1 MDRSLGTGRRRAPAP
16 WPQGRPAPG
25 RRGSPSPPSGGNA
38 TAPRPETPRHPGGK
52 RHGTPGETRGTP
64 RAETP
69 RPPAGNGRHPGV
81 KRRNVAG
88 VNAVDHR
95 PPGGNAAGQRP
106 SGRNAPLAGQPSAE
120 RMPGG
125 GAGRARPS
133 CPSFRG
139 GRGRQWTGRTSRT
152 AAHLAGRPDRLAN
165 PFPDHK
171 FRDRKYLLAASE
183 TTIIH
188 SLTCQLLERDQ
199 LLPLNGRHIRSPPQP
214 WPPRPPGSTARADGN
229 RLYCISAGHE
239 TGDMKCPRSGSNR
252 HWGPF

>member
-88 VNAVDHR
+88 VNAADHR

-125 GAGRARPS
+125 GAGGRVPVVPLSGADEAVS
-133 CPSFRG
+133 GQG
-139 GRGRQWTGRTSRT
+139 GRAAQRPIWRAARTGWPTHFQITSSEIANTCSQHRKRRLSI
-152 AAHLAGRPDRLAN
+152 HL
-165 PFPDHK
+165 H
-171 FRDRKYLLAASE
+171 ASY
-183 TTIIH
+183 
-188 SLTCQLLERDQ
+188 S
-199 LLPLNGRHIRSPPQP
+199 NV
-214 WPPRPPGSTARADGN
+214 
-229 RLYCISAGHE
+229 IS
-239 TGDMKCPRSGSNR
+239 CCR
-252 HWGPF
+252 

>member
-1 MDRSLGTGRRRAPAP
+1 MRQIIARQEVTPQVSGPPVGTRRWLANPALSACRAA
-16 WPQGRPAPG
+16 G
-25 RRGSPSPPSGGNA
+25 
-38 TAPRPETPRHPGGK
+38 
-52 RHGTPGETRGTP
+52 PGER
-64 RAETP
+64 
-69 RPPAGNGRHPGV
+69 V
-81 KRRNVAG
+81 
-88 VNAVDHR
+88 
-95 PPGGNAAGQRP
+95 
-106 SGRNAPLAGQPSAE
+106 
-120 RMPGG
+120 
-125 GAGRARPS
+125 PS

-139 GRGRQWTGRTSRT
+139 GRGRQWTGGR
-152 AAHLAGRPDRLAN
+152 AAQRPIWRGRPDRLAN

-214 WPPRPPGSTARADGN
+214 WPPRPPVSTARADSN

-239 TGDMKCPRSGSNR
+239 AGDMKCPRSGSNR